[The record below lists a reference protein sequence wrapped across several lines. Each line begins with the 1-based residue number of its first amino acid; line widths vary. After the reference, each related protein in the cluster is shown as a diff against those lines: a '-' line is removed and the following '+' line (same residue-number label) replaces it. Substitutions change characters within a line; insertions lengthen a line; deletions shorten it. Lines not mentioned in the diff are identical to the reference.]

1 MQRYF
6 TKIKEVQFRK
16 MPTSRLVQ
24 ALFSSRVECSASI
37 SSVVAILYAAFTG
50 LFRAGLC
57 GQAVSGWSLAMAVI
71 STRQLLAWSENLLLG
86 DPRFCNEPCQSP

>member
-24 ALFSSRVECSASI
+24 APFFSRVGCAASI
-37 SSVVAILYAAFTG
+37 SSVVALLYAAFTG
-50 LFRAGLC
+50 LFRTWLC

-71 STRQLLAWSENLLLG
+71 STLRLFALVLT
-86 DPRFCNEPCQSP
+86 CC

>member
-16 MPTSRLVQ
+16 TPTSRLVQ
-24 ALFSSRVECSASI
+24 ALFFFSRVGCAASI
-37 SSVVAILYAAFTG
+37 SSVVALLYAAFTG
-50 LFRAGLC
+50 LFRTWLC

-71 STRQLLAWSENLLLG
+71 STLQLLA
-86 DPRFCNEPCQSP
+86 